1 LVGNAGKLTGEYEEN
16 PRHGVKQDDFSKL
29 TDPGHIG
36 GGFDAALI
44 IATGTAMPPC
54 RWCGTAADCAP

>member
-1 LVGNAGKLTGEYEEN
+1 LVGNAGKLTGEYEKN

-29 TDPGHIG
+29 TDPDHIG

-44 IATGTAMPPC
+44 IATGTADAAMPVVRHGGRLCP
-54 RWCGTAADCAP
+54 